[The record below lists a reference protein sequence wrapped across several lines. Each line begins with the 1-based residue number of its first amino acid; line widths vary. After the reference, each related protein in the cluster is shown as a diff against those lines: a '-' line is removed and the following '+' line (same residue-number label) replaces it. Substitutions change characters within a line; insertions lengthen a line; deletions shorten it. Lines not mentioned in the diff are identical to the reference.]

1 MVVKRK
7 EEVRELSVKA
17 ESLTHQIESLFT
29 ELTSVSVQINNQLNK
44 IDDARKKLIWSKQTL
59 MKLLQRI

>member
-1 MVVKRK
+1 MATKRK
-7 EEVRELSVKA
+7 EEVRELSQKA
-17 ESLTHQIESLFT
+17 ESLTNQIESLYT
-29 ELTSVSVQINNQLNK
+29 ELTSVSVQINTQISK